1 MRAGQIVRNLLAFAR
16 RGVSDRAPIDLNDLV
31 RATAELREYH
41 LQQVNIKL
49 DAPLRAAAR
58 CRSRSTAKRSAR

>member
-31 RATAELREYH
+31 RATAELRNYH
-41 LQQVNIKL
+41 LAANNIQL
-49 DAPLRAAAR
+49 VLRTAPHR
-58 CRSRSTAKRSAR
+58 CPWRSTAKRSAR